1 MISWSKLIDLR
12 LKYER
17 GEMTEG
23 EIIDFYRL
31 LALAGW
37 LDQMP
42 NYYKVQARVF
52 KREGYL

>member
-1 MISWSKLIDLR
+1 MIAWSKLIDLR

-17 GEMTEG
+17 GEMTSD

-31 LALAGW
+31 LVLADW
-37 LDQMP
+37 LRRMP